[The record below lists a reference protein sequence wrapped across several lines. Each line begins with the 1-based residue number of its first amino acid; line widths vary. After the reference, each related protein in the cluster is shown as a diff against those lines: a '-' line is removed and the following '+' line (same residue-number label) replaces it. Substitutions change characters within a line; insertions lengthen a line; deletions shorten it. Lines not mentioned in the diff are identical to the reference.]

1 MVRFYCRIDD
11 KKKYYEVK
19 RKINLQRGTLLRESI
34 RDLKDEFFAELEC
47 LVHGRTLYLDI
58 RNQVFVKISAFYL
71 IRSDSFFQHGV
82 TH

>member
-1 MVRFYCRIDD
+1 MVRFHCILDD

-19 RKINLQRGTLLRESI
+19 EKINFQKGTLVREHV

-58 RNQVFVKISAFYL
+58 KESGLCKNLDLLPS
-71 IRSDSFFQHGV
+71 
-82 TH
+82 